1 MQNNI
6 HKRCIF
12 NNSEINI
19 LTNESRRRSVPLAWV
34 LLDSLEDL
42 HRRPSRRR
50 ILALAASL
58 STQMRASRVQ
68 TDLGWKNSGATD
80 GVHRHRWGVEREAA
94 RGQRSPIKCLFI
106 SLLPDVCGIQATL
119 KSRIHPVAVAR
130 LKVHSLC
137 PGNIEYKPSSP
148 KERNLWAKGAHHRPN
163 RRFNYGRATLQTYP
177 SYNAA
182 TMKT

>member
-19 LTNESRRRSVPLAWV
+19 LTNEVVDDPFHLPGCFLTRWRTYIGGPPADAY
-34 LLDSLEDL
+34 LL
-42 HRRPSRRR
+42 
-50 ILALAASL
+50 LAASL

-94 RGQRSPIKCLFI
+94 GGQRSPIKCLFI

-130 LKVHSLC
+130 LNGPQLS
-137 PGNIEYKPSSP
+137 PG
-148 KERNLWAKGAHHRPN
+148 
-163 RRFNYGRATLQTYP
+163 T
-177 SYNAA
+177 
-182 TMKT
+182 